1 MWLLLTR
8 RVRMIVLTFAV
19 GLAAPRVARV
29 LRSYGERRRRS
40 GGAPMGWKIPLGAAS
55 VLEKVGAWA
64 RPPKERRGRR

>member
-8 RVRMIVLTFAV
+8 RIRMIVLTFV
-19 GLAAPRVARV
+19 LGLAAPRVAQV
-29 LRSYGERRRRS
+29 LRSYGERKRRA
-40 GGAPMGWKIPLGAAS
+40 GGSPAGYKVPLGAAA